1 MRTEGD
7 GLTLVTYGGM
17 LPRCLEVA
25 KRVRQAGRRIEVIDL
40 RTLVP
45 LDTETVKASVGRTG
59 RAVVVHEDTFTSGF
73 GAEVAARLADE
84 CFYELDAPILRVSAP
99 DLPAPAAVQLEER
112 YLPSRERIEEAV
124 WRTLKA

>member
-1 MRTEGD
+1 
-7 GLTLVTYGGM
+7 M